1 MKKLVKTGNIEKT
14 HLIQAINRVP
24 AQFALKFKF
33 NCKYDKFTKYQ
44 IFLIERGIDFL
55 DEPKSRRT
63 HILFSKNAK
72 NARRTHIFFEK
83 RKKSA
88 YIFSIHF
95 SQKHPKIEFKYE
107 NSLKDFLDKITTGNV
122 EKIVRIHTTDKTIA
136 RYIIKYKLTVNG
148 QREKSY

>member
-1 MKKLVKTGNIEKT
+1 MKKLAKTGNIEKT

-44 IFLIERGIDFL
+44 IFLIE
-55 DEPKSRRT
+55 
-63 HILFSKNAK
+63 
-72 NARRTHIFFEK
+72 
-83 RKKSA
+83 
-88 YIFSIHF
+88 
-95 SQKHPKIEFKYE
+95 HPKIEFKYE

-136 RYIIKYKLTVNG
+136 RYIIKYKPTVNG